1 MTLVEFA
8 WDNPLVTVIVLAA
21 LIWGVLRL
29 LQQHLSKREHH
40 DDAGPSVEDEPL
52 DANNRFYS
60 GPKQT
65 TPAAPPA
72 PPPDGKLNDEDSRL
86 VQELLFMSC
95 S

>member
-21 LIWGVLRL
+21 LIWGALRL
-29 LQQHLSKREHH
+29 LQQHLSKQEHH
-40 DDAGPSVEDEPL
+40 DDAGLSVEDEPL

-65 TPAAPPA
+65 TPAAPP
-72 PPPDGKLNDEDSRL
+72 LSL
-86 VQELLFMSC
+86 IHI
-95 S
+95 